1 MLNNKNNKNKHL
13 LIKLSIPQLNSFQ
26 TAILDQ
32 TYLLTLELSQEL
44 LFNKNQLL

>member
-13 LIKLSIPQLNSFQ
+13 LIKLSIPQLNSFL
-26 TAILDQ
+26 TAILDHN
-32 TYLLTLELSQEL
+32 YLPIPELSQEP